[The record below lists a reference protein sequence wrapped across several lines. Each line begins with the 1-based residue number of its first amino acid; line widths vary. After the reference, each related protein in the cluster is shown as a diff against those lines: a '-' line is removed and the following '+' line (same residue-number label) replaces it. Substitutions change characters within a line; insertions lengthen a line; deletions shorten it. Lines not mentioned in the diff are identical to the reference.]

1 MNQDIAVLAKR
12 VVVYSELSAAE
23 LEARAWEAM
32 LFVGSIY
39 SSATPAGVLE
49 AKADMDARWGAAMA
63 KEGPLAVFRARWH
76 LRTDDG
82 KPPAVAKALVSALD
96 NPARTLSARLAALS
110 AIPEDERA
118 ALTDLVRALSADAFA
133 GATGEAKSRYVD
145 VMRELSPSW
154 FSQPWLTILPR
165 EHEGP
170 PLQILLDDQG
180 VGANDGSVF
189 DKIEADDPLWVNAV
203 RHWDVDFLR
212 DNPLAIAFQ
221 GVSDVADVVVDT
233 GAGVVKGLGDVGR
246 TLATVIKYAPY
257 VLGGLAVASV
267 VTMGAVRLARVG
279 AAS

>member
-39 SSATPAGVLE
+39 SSATPAGVLA
-49 AKADMDARWGAAMA
+49 AKADMDARWGAAMT
-63 KEGPLAVFRARWH
+63 KEGPLAVFNARWH
-76 LRTDDG
+76 LRIDDG

-110 AIPEDERA
+110 AIPEDERG
-118 ALTDLVRALSADAFA
+118 ALTDLVRALSADAFS
-133 GATGEAKSRYVD
+133 GATGEAKNRYVD
-145 VMRELSPSW
+145 VMRELSPTWS
-154 FSQPWLTILPR
+154 SQPWLTILPR

-189 DKIEADDPLWVNAV
+189 DKIAVDDPLWVNAV

-212 DNPLAIAFQ
+212 DNPLAVAFQ
-221 GVSDVADVVVDT
+221 GASDVAEVVVDT
-233 GAGVVKGLGDVGR
+233 GAGVVQGLGDVGR

-257 VLGGLAVASV
+257 VLGGLAVASIVTVGV
-267 VTMGAVRLARVG
+267 VKLARLG